1 MRQEKKYYYSVEIE
15 FLQFSFRNCETS
27 RIWHEH
33 LEKRKMKFSAF
44 IGELAAQRVPSDVW
58 HWRRLMRDASPP
70 LPALLFSRDHAC
82 LRFKPG
88 ELLINNAGFFQ
99 QRVPTRGQNA
109 FFNFV
114 ITKWSKHGAEIY
126 LTGWYARGWIDC
138 DVTRQNSDKFEES
151 VSCIHIYGKTMV
163 EISFSRMV
171 FLAFVDVDD
180 LVSRRILCRR
190 SISEGLLSR
199 FQRWIRKQ

>member
-1 MRQEKKYYYSVEIE
+1 MHRFSSLINKLTNNTIIYFQETFFRMRQEKKYYYSVEIE

-138 DVTRQNSDKFEES
+138 DVTRQNSDKFEEIC
-151 VSCIHIYGKTMV
+151 VSCIHIYGK
-163 EISFSRMV
+163 I
-171 FLAFVDVDD
+171 
-180 LVSRRILCRR
+180 
-190 SISEGLLSR
+190 G
-199 FQRWIRKQ
+199 

>member
-99 QRVPTRGQNA
+99 QRVPMLGQNA

-114 ITKWSKHGAEIY
+114 ITKRSKHGAEIY
-126 LTGWYARGWIDC
+126 LTGWYVRGWIDC

>member
-1 MRQEKKYYYSVEIE
+1 MHRFSSLINKLTNNTIIYFQETFFRMRQEKKYYYSVEIE

-99 QRVPTRGQNA
+99 QRVPMLGQNA

-114 ITKWSKHGAEIY
+114 IIKRSKQRSG
-126 LTGWYARGWIDC
+126 
-138 DVTRQNSDKFEES
+138 
-151 VSCIHIYGKTMV
+151 
-163 EISFSRMV
+163 
-171 FLAFVDVDD
+171 D
-180 LVSRRILCRR
+180 LFDWLIR
-190 SISEGLLSR
+190 EGLDRLWR
-199 FQRWIRKQ
+199 YETKFGQVWGKCIVHPHLW

>member
-1 MRQEKKYYYSVEIE
+1 M
-15 FLQFSFRNCETS
+15 
-27 RIWHEH
+27 
-33 LEKRKMKFSAF
+33 
-44 IGELAAQRVPSDVW
+44 
-58 HWRRLMRDASPP
+58 
-70 LPALLFSRDHAC
+70 
-82 LRFKPG
+82 
-88 ELLINNAGFFQ
+88 
-99 QRVPTRGQNA
+99 
-109 FFNFV
+109 
-114 ITKWSKHGAEIY
+114 
-126 LTGWYARGWIDC
+126 RGWIDC

-199 FQRWIRKQ
+199 FQR